1 MKKWLAA
8 CLMLCLIVP
17 VSGHAEALVEDQP
30 WLIPYED
37 TVVMHIA
44 NEEASV
50 TNWELPGDSE
60 SENGFTRAYKD
71 WLNIEVI
78 TDWISADYTSSL
90 NLAIAANDLPDVF
103 LVNNAQY
110 MQLVEADLL
119 EDMTDVY
126 ERSISDFAREQFD
139 AVPSVL
145 DAYKVDGRLYGIPRL
160 YYGDI
165 DKPYYMWLRKDWMEE
180 MDAHAP
186 ASMEELITIV
196 EQMNQTYGTKGMAV
210 DKSMSGLLGI
220 ACAWN
225 AYPGIW
231 VTDEQTGEIA
241 YGSIQPEMKEALASF
256 ADWYARGLINPDF
269 ATQDN
274 DALLTDV
281 INGKFGAQPFLQWW
295 GWYGGS
301 NIVNA
306 TGNSNA
312 YFLPYTVPP
321 VDAGPVL
328 HPLVFPNDAVL
339 VVRKGYEH
347 PDAAVKLMNLHLYID
362 TEAVK
367 DGLIEAEKFS
377 HYTDTIQ
384 IMPFNVRPTMGDYNG
399 YLQTLEYKKT
409 HDESVFTYTGNLA
422 KSKTA
427 EAFLLEGDT
436 TDLGG
441 MLQMYHDQCAYSL
454 AVSIVDN
461 DEFKRDAMWGATPDI
476 VNSYGSTLDDLL
488 LEGFTLII
496 TGQQPVDYF
505 DTLAQTW
512 LGVGGADMTAAVN
525 DMYSK

>member
-1 MKKWLAA
+1 MKKWFNFCLA
-8 CLMLCLIVP
+8 LCLLMPSLGRAAVLI
-17 VSGHAEALVEDQP
+17 EDQP
-30 WLIPYED
+30 WMVPYEE

-44 NEEASV
+44 NEESTV
-50 TNWELPGDSE
+50 TNWERDGDSE
-60 SENGFTRAYKD
+60 AENGFTRAYKE
-71 WLNIEVI
+71 WLNIEVV

-110 MQLVEADLL
+110 VQLVEAGLL

-126 ERSISDFAREQFD
+126 EQNISDFAREQFE

-145 DAYKVDGRLYGIPRL
+145 DAYKVDGKLYGIPRL

-180 MDAHAP
+180 MGTQAP
-186 ASMEELITIV
+186 ATIEEMIAIV
-196 EQMNQTYGTKGMAV
+196 EQMNETYGTKGMAE
-210 DKSMSGLLGI
+210 DKTLSHLLGI
-220 ACAWN
+220 ACAWH

-231 VTDEQTGEIA
+231 VKNEESGEIA
-241 YGSIQPEMKEALASF
+241 YGSIQPEMKEAIATF

-269 ATQDN
+269 ATQDA
-274 DALLTDV
+274 DAVLTDV

-295 GWYGGS
+295 GWYAGS
-301 NIVNA
+301 NIVKA
-306 TGNSNA
+306 TGNDDA
-312 YFLPYTVPP
+312 YFLPYKLPS
-321 VDAGPVL
+321 VDDQPVL
-328 HPLVFPNDAVL
+328 YPLVFPNDAVL

-347 PDAAVKLMNLHLYID
+347 PDAAVKLMNLHLYVD

-367 DGLIEAEKFS
+367 DGLIEPEKFS

-384 IMPFNVRPTMGDYNG
+384 IMPFNLRSTMGDYNG

-422 KSKTA
+422 KSQAA
-427 EAFLLEGDT
+427 EAFLLNGDAS
-436 TDLGG
+436 DLGG
-441 MLQMYHDQCAYSL
+441 MLQMYDDQCAYSI
-454 AVSIVDN
+454 AIDIVDN
-461 DEFKRDAMWGATPDI
+461 DEFKRDAMWGAKPEV

-505 DTLAQTW
+505 DTLVDTW
-512 LGVGGADMTAAVN
+512 LAAGGAEMSADVN
-525 DMYSK
+525 EMYNK